1 MTKNFFRQSILFLF
15 FFLLLNFN
23 FNYSIANSK
32 IYLDLADLVFE
43 HNKNYK
49 VHKTT
54 SQLLLK
60 TQLDKKIENWAKK
73 KFVLKGKH
81 GKLKIKIMEEKIFDN
96 YVTEYSEKFSFIPRD
111 GISYKMFFTII
122 VLAENSN
129 NNVFARIESS
139 VNGDK
144 TFLGSFSIN
153 ERSKAIDESIQTMII
168 KIEQNIEDEINK
180 KFKDFLTNKY
190 N

>member
-1 MTKNFFRQSILFLF
+1 M
-15 FFLLLNFN
+15 
-23 FNYSIANSK
+23 
-32 IYLDLADLVFE
+32 
-43 HNKNYK
+43 
-49 VHKTT
+49 
-54 SQLLLK
+54 
-60 TQLDKKIENWAKK
+60 AKK

-96 YVTEYSEKFSFIPRD
+96 YVKEYFEKFSFIPRD
-111 GISYKMFFTII
+111 GIAYKMFFTII
-122 VLAENSN
+122 VLAENPN

-168 KIEQNIEDEINK
+168 KIEQNIEDEISK

-190 N
+190 YLIKKVIWNKLGNEISKRNKISIWIKLNYNSRYM

>member
-60 TQLDKKIENWAKK
+60 THLDKKIENWAKK
-73 KFVLKGKH
+73 KFVLKGKQ

-96 YVTEYSEKFSFIPRD
+96 YVTEYSEKFSFVPRD
-111 GISYKMFFTII
+111 GISYKFFFKII
-122 VLAENSN
+122 VLAENPN

-153 ERSKAIDESIQTMII
+153 QRSKAIDESIQTMII
-168 KIEQNIEDEINK
+168 KLEQNIEDEMYK

>member
-15 FFLLLNFN
+15 FFLLLNFD

-32 IYLDLADLVFE
+32 VYLDLADLVFE
-43 HNKNYK
+43 HDKNYK
-49 VHKTT
+49 SHKTT

-60 TQLDKKIENWAKK
+60 THLDKKIESWAKK

-96 YVTEYSEKFSFIPRD
+96 YVKEYFEKFSFIPRD
-111 GISYKMFFTII
+111 GIAYKMFFTII
-122 VLAENSN
+122 VLAENPN
-129 NNVFARIESS
+129 NNIFARIESS

-168 KIEQNIEDEINK
+168 KIEQNIEDEISK